1 MAKIKSE
8 LLGKIKEGFNILKP
22 VGGEEIIYKIG
33 GVLMTG
39 IGLKIVDIFI
49 AHPELSDKILSTG
62 DNVGRLIGNGG
73 LTLFCAGTILLGMGI
88 SEAISR
94 NRGEKKYKEENKEE
108 IKRDEEWKKRKKK
121 EDKENKEWEKKWG
134 KTGN

>member
-1 MAKIKSE
+1 
-8 LLGKIKEGFNILKP
+8 
-22 VGGEEIIYKIG
+22 
-33 GVLMTG
+33 
-39 IGLKIVDIFI
+39 
-49 AHPELSDKILSTG
+49 
-62 DNVGRLIGNGG
+62 
-73 LTLFCAGTILLGMGI
+73 MGI